1 MAKFNGAPSG
11 GNIFPIKGSQP
22 TWKRFSYP
30 VLASSVD
37 TVIIASAS
45 SNAINNIG
53 IAVGS
58 WIMLDDIQL
67 KSNSNGLEAINNSGF
82 ENWTTES
89 WDDLDAWL
97 TPNLYGVGMPTLPVT
112 KTANAHSG
120 NYASQLE
127 TVESPYGDYLNGFMS
142 LGQYSNNGP
151 LGGFPYSEMPES
163 VRFYYKT
170 QLQTD
175 DTAFVSIIFKK
186 NGTPI
191 DYKGGYIIQ
200 SASSYTLW
208 EMPVALAQAP
218 DTIFLAFS
226 VGNSLGAQFT
236 VDAFEFAFN
245 VSTNDKYK
253 IQELVAFPNPA
264 RDYLKFETQGIEE
277 VLSIE
282 IFNLKGQKMGD
293 THLLNP
299 RNQSSF
305 SIDISNLKAGQY
317 VYQIQTKDDLL
328 NKHFI
333 KQ

>member
-1 MAKFNGAPSG
+1 
-11 GNIFPIKGSQP
+11 
-22 TWKRFSYP
+22 
-30 VLASSVD
+30 
-37 TVIIASAS
+37 
-45 SNAINNIG
+45 
-53 IAVGS
+53 
-58 WIMLDDIQL
+58 
-67 KSNSNGLEAINNSGF
+67 
-82 ENWTTES
+82 
-89 WDDLDAWL
+89 
-97 TPNLYGVGMPTLPVT
+97 
-112 KTANAHSG
+112 
-120 NYASQLE
+120 
-127 TVESPYGDYLNGFMS
+127 
-142 LGQYSNNGP
+142 
-151 LGGFPYSEMPES
+151 
-163 VRFYYKT
+163 
-170 QLQTD
+170 
-175 DTAFVSIIFKK
+175 
-186 NGTPI
+186 
-191 DYKGGYIIQ
+191 
-200 SASSYTLW
+200 
-208 EMPVALAQAP
+208 MPVALAQAP